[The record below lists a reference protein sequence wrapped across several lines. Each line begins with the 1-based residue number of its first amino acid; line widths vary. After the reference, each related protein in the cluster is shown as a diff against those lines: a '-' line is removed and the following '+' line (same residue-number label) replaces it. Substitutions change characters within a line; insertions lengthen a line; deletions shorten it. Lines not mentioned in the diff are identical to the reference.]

1 MCPPA
6 TPAPWNPSSPPPCAP
21 RRMPAQQSQVRDARP
36 ARQRAGV
43 ECERG
48 SKMHLSR
55 AAALRATVTFPATCT
70 TDLLPLLSLPR
81 RRVTKPDNSTTRKR
95 KKRSKTALRYDG
107 AATAGNNNKC
117 CCERDPR
124 LRRWRPS
131 PPAIVLYSLGGSSL
145 HPMATPSRPSLPYS
159 CAPPAVA
166 AGGRGNHYGGRLPMR
181 CHHRLKHGERCASCL
196 HDADLRSAACPLAD
210 VG

>member
-21 RRMPAQQSQVRDARP
+21 RRMPATTEPSEGRQASAAAGRRRMR
-36 ARQRAGV
+36 ARQQNAL
-43 ECERG
+43 EPSSC
-48 SKMHLSR
+48 SASNSDLSCNMHKR
-55 AAALRATVTFPATCT
+55 I
-70 TDLLPLLSLPR
+70 LPLLSLPASSLSQ
-81 RRVTKPDNSTTRKR
+81 PDREEKNKN
-95 KKRSKTALRYDG
+95 SKTKRPFVQHG
-107 AATAGNNNKC
+107 AATAGNKNIC
-117 CCERDPR
+117 CRERDAR
-124 LRRWRPS
+124 LRWWRPS
-131 PPAIVLYSLGGSSL
+131 APAIMLYSLGGSSL